1 MTTAATRLMESTPP
15 PSALFM
21 AYELGQSRWI
31 LGFTTGLGQ
40 RPRERV
46 IAARDLGALGSEI
59 TAAKR
64 RLGLTPTAP
73 VVSCYEAGRDGFWLH
88 RALTHAGHQNYV
100 VDSSSIEVKRRARR
114 AKSDRLD
121 VRKLLQMLVRY
132 QGGEPRVWSV
142 VRVPTVADED
152 RRQVHRELTT
162 VKRDRARVTNRI
174 KGLLAN
180 QGVVGPV
187 AGAFPT
193 WLAAVRLWDGAPLPR
208 TLRARLEREWEKVVL
223 LTDQICTLVALQR
236 RQLRTATEPAMDQVR
251 QLLHLRGLGPVSSW
265 VMVMEC
271 FAWRRFRNRREV
283 GALAGLVP
291 APYQSG
297 GITRDQGITKA
308 GNRHVRHLAIELA
321 WGWLRYQP
329 DSALSRWYATR
340 FGAGSSRLRRIGIVA
355 LARRLLIALWRYL
368 ETGEVP
374 EGAVLKA

>member
-1 MTTAATRLMESTPP
+1 
-15 PSALFM
+15 M
-21 AYELGQSRWI
+21 AYELGQSKWI

-46 IAARDLGALGSEI
+46 IAARDLGVLGAEI

-64 RLGLTPTAP
+64 RFGLPPTAP

-88 RALTHAGHQNYV
+88 RALTQAGHQNYV

-114 AKSDRLD
+114 TKSDRLD

-174 KGLLAN
+174 KGLLAT

-193 WLAAVRLWDGAPLPR
+193 GLAAVRLWDGSPLPP

-223 LTDQICTLVALQR
+223 LTDQIRTLVALQR
-236 RQLRTATEPAMDQVR
+236 RQLRTATEPAVDQVR
-251 QLLHLRGLGPVSSW
+251 QLLHLRGLGPVSAW

-297 GITRDQGITKA
+297 GIRRDQGITKA

-368 ETGEVP
+368 ETGVVP